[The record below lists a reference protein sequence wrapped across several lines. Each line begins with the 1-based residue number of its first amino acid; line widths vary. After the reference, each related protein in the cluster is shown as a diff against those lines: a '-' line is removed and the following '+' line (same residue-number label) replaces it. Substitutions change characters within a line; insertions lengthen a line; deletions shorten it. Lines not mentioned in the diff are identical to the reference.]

1 VTTGERRELP
11 TENLDALVEVL
22 DDIRGHPSRSRA
34 EIVRSRGLSRAVVA
48 QRVQELLDRG
58 LVELGDAGPSTGGR
72 APRLLRFRR
81 DAGHLLVA
89 DLGAT
94 SIDVA
99 LADLAGQVL
108 VHVEE
113 PADIGDGP
121 DAVLGR
127 VTELFHELLA
137 GTPRLTSQL
146 WGVGIGVPGPVEFDS
161 GRAVAPPIM
170 PGWDDFPVSDYFRER
185 FGVPVWVDND
195 VNVMALGEL
204 RAGVARGHDN
214 VLFVKMGTGV
224 GAGLV
229 VDGRLHRGSQGSAGD
244 VGHIRV
250 TDDPSVVC
258 RCGKIGCL
266 EAIAGGAALARDGRA
281 AAESGRSGLLRELL
295 DADGEITA
303 AGVSWAAGRGD
314 AASVELIRR
323 AGALVG
329 EMLSTAVH
337 FLNPSLV
344 VIGGGVS
351 SSGDDLLAA
360 IREVVYGTSLPLA
373 TRELSIQRS
382 ALGYRAGVVGA
393 ATMVVERLFSR
404 ERLGEW
410 IERGNPV
417 LPD

>member
-1 VTTGERRELP
+1 MTSGERRELP

-266 EAIAGGAALARDGRA
+266 EAIAGGAALARDGR
-281 AAESGRSGLLRELL
+281 
-295 DADGEITA
+295 
-303 AGVSWAAGRGD
+303 
-314 AASVELIRR
+314 
-323 AGALVG
+323 
-329 EMLSTAVH
+329 
-337 FLNPSLV
+337 
-344 VIGGGVS
+344 
-351 SSGDDLLAA
+351 
-360 IREVVYGTSLPLA
+360 
-373 TRELSIQRS
+373 
-382 ALGYRAGVVGA
+382 
-393 ATMVVERLFSR
+393 
-404 ERLGEW
+404 
-410 IERGNPV
+410 
-417 LPD
+417 